1 MHSNQH
7 YNFSVCCIC
16 FLVDNIFYLF
26 IIAHFELTWTF
37 GSGSND
43 RNSSDRNYPVHR
55 SKVFQNSSRDRPF
68 PEYFQAEKR
77 PPSSEQFYPPE
88 NFTPTSWKLA
98 KIFFSFSTIPKSTC
112 FISTD
117 AVSFSKTRS
126 SRRSSFAPGL
136 KPWRGRPE
144 CRPQPSRRS
153 SSGSSLKK
161 LSRQML
167 IKIFSWK

>member
-1 MHSNQH
+1 MLATFFI
-7 YNFSVCCIC
+7 Y
-16 FLVDNIFYLF
+16 FLLRVLS
-26 IIAHFELTWTF
+26 W
-37 GSGSND
+37 
-43 RNSSDRNYPVHR
+43 
-55 SKVFQNSSRDRPF
+55 
-68 PEYFQAEKR
+68 PEHFQAEKR

-98 KIFFSFSTIPKSTC
+98 KIYFSFSTIPKPTC

-126 SRRSSFAPGL
+126 SRRSSYAPGL
-136 KPWRGRPE
+136 KPWRARPE
-144 CRPQPSRRS
+144 CRPQPSRLS

-167 IKIFSWK
+167 IKIFSWRQILKYCKNL